1 MLMQLVIFI
10 LAVVSSQRIFDK
22 QFIKMKKILLLT
34 AIAISATSLT
44 FAQKN
49 GRTRFSIGPEIGIA
63 ISNPR
68 KVIPENKGWG
78 LGLGVSAQVERFF
91 QENFSGVV
99 YAGFM
104 GYNGRSS
111 GTSTKNKAYTAIP
124 IRVGGNMY
132 AGNNLHLG
140 AQLGVGLNNLGGA
153 SSTSFSY
160 SPEIGYNFRSR
171 NDKPFDL
178 TLKLDGYAGN
188 VNFTAI
194 DLRLSLIL

>member
-1 MLMQLVIFI
+1 
-10 LAVVSSQRIFDK
+10 
-22 QFIKMKKILLLT
+22 MKKILLIT
-34 AIAISATSLT
+34 AIVISATSVT
-44 FAQKN
+44 MAQRD
-49 GRTRFSIGPEIGIA
+49 GRTRFSVGPEIGIA
-63 ISNPR
+63 ISNPM

-78 LGLGVSAQVERFF
+78 LGLGVSAQVEHFF
-91 QENFSGVV
+91 QENFSGVI

-132 AGNNLHLG
+132 AGKNLHLG
-140 AQLGVGLNNLGGA
+140 AQLGVGLNSLGGVSA
-153 SSTSFSY
+153 TAFSY

-171 NDKPFDL
+171 NDKPLDL
-178 TLKLDGYAGN
+178 TFKLDGYAGN
-188 VNFTAI
+188 MNFTAI